1 MPDGPVA
8 GLAAAESRR
17 PTRHQGS
24 RAKSAARKRAWRTT
38 ASRRRCGFITGT
50 SKGFG
55 RVWAEAALQ
64 RGDKVVATARDPKS
78 LDALVGSHGK
88 AVLPLALDV
97 TDASAAFAAVQRGRD
112 EFGRLDVVVNNA
124 GYGLFGMVEE
134 VTPEQA
140 RAQMETNFF
149 RRSLVTKAALPIL
162 REQRSGHIIQV
173 SSIGGVHAFPMFGL
187 YHASKWTLEG
197 LSQSLAAEVEGFGVK
212 VTLVEPGGFD
222 TEAIA
227 LRLVEVFNGRRLD
240 LLEDVLHP
248 EFRGRGISAFP
259 PDGAEVGP
267 GARRKLYEM
276 FYQAIPDARA
286 EVLDVVA
293 EGDKVVLVDRFGGT
307 HRGELFGRPGTGD
320 RIEWMAIHIYTI
332 RDGKILEDAVM
343 TDALAIMQQLGL
355 VPSLTKAAG

>member
-1 MPDGPVA
+1 MACHRSPRQESQGRRTLPCGLRGVVSSIANGDVGTSRRMPDGPVA

-173 SSIGGVHAFPMFGL
+173 SSIGGVQAFPTLGL
-187 YHASKWTLEG
+187 YHASKWALEG
-197 LSQSLAAEVEGFGVK
+197 FSQSLATEVQEFGIK
-212 VTLVEPGGFD
+212 VTLVEPTGYQTDWNGPSSVQAAKLPFYD
-222 TEAIA
+222 GIRARLAEIFGAI
-227 LRLVEVFNGRRLD
+227 RRT
-240 LLEDVLHP
+240 
-248 EFRGRGISAFP
+248 R
-259 PDGAEVGP
+259 
-267 GARRKLYEM
+267 
-276 FYQAIPDARA
+276 
-286 EVLDVVA
+286 
-293 EGDKVVLVDRFGGT
+293 
-307 HRGELFGRPGTGD
+307 
-320 RIEWMAIHIYTI
+320 
-332 RDGKILEDAVM
+332 
-343 TDALAIMQQLGL
+343 
-355 VPSLTKAAG
+355 